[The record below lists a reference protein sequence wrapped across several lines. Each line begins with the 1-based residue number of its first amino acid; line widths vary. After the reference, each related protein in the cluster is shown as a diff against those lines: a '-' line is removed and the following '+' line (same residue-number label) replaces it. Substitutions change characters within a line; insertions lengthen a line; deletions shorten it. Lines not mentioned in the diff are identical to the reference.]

1 VNLTVPGF
9 FGLLLVLLSFSLI
22 VVFAAAGRN
31 RPGRHLRELP
41 AFTRLRRAVGLAVE
55 VGTRVHISLGR
66 GDLLG
71 TQNAAAFSGLVMA
84 DRIARAASI
93 SDRPPVA
100 TAGEGSLAILAQ
112 DTLRASFRTLGVESQ
127 FNPNSAQPTGL
138 TPFSYAVGTIPV
150 IHDGQISAN
159 LLSGHFSGEAA
170 LIADAAERS
179 GSLVVGGSDNLS
191 GQAVLFAS
199 AQEPLIGEEVFA
211 GGAYLGAGTFH
222 EASLRMQDVLRWV
235 LVAVIL
241 IGVLFKITGLDLV
254 ISDIFE
260 GFLP

>member
-9 FGLLLVLLSFSLI
+9 FGLLLILLSFSLI

-100 TAGEGSLAILAQ
+100 TAGSWPRIRSGLPFAPWAW
-112 DTLRASFRTLGVESQ
+112 RASS
-127 FNPNSAQPTGL
+127 
-138 TPFSYAVGTIPV
+138 TPIPLNRP
-150 IHDGQISAN
+150 G
-159 LLSGHFSGEAA
+159 
-170 LIADAAERS
+170 
-179 GSLVVGGSDNLS
+179 
-191 GQAVLFAS
+191 
-199 AQEPLIGEEVFA
+199 
-211 GGAYLGAGTFH
+211 
-222 EASLRMQDVLRWV
+222 
-235 LVAVIL
+235 
-241 IGVLFKITGLDLV
+241 
-254 ISDIFE
+254 
-260 GFLP
+260 